1 MIYYNT
7 FFIISFLLSIFYVYR
22 FQKHF
27 DVNITAIFLLIPVVN
42 LGYIFMA
49 KASNLDQALVANRI
63 IYLGG
68 CFLPYFITFSIFN
81 LCKIEVKPWIRTIL
95 IMLNSS
101 VYVCVLLVGRN
112 KLFYES
118 VVYKY
123 SKGVAYMEKEYG
135 PVHTVFIL
143 MLAFYILIG
152 TGTIVY
158 TYFKKKEV
166 SRVMLYLL
174 FLPEFF
180 SVIGYFGG
188 KLLGMVY
195 ELSPVTFVIAQLVY
209 LFISRRLSFYK
220 VSDMAI
226 DTLLMNGRNGY
237 VMMDLKH
244 HYLGSNLTAKE
255 IFPSLKNVP
264 VDDNLEED
272 EILKEYFVKWVDA
285 FSTKG
290 NSEEFYVKKN
300 DEDEDN
306 NQYYT
311 IEIDYLYNEKSKI
324 GYQIFLKDDTDDIK
338 YIKLLNNYRAE
349 LSEEVEAKTARIVQ
363 MHNNLILSMATM
375 VESRDNSTGGHIK
388 RTSDC
393 IRILIDEI
401 RKDNKLKL
409 SDEFCR
415 NLIKA
420 APMHDLGKIA
430 VPDNILKL
438 ERRYEPEEF
447 EKMKSH
453 AAEGAKIVHNILKD
467 TDDDAFH
474 VLAENVAHYHHER
487 FDGSG
492 YPDGLK
498 GEEIPI
504 EARIMAI
511 ADVYDALVSKRCY
524 KESMSFEDADRIIM
538 EGMGTHFD
546 PQLKDYY
553 VKARPRLEEYYK
565 AETEKV
571 VKNEKKGDE

>member
-1 MIYYNT
+1 
-7 FFIISFLLSIFYVYR
+7 
-22 FQKHF
+22 
-27 DVNITAIFLLIPVVN
+27 
-42 LGYIFMA
+42 
-49 KASNLDQALVANRI
+49 
-63 IYLGG
+63 
-68 CFLPYFITFSIFN
+68 
-81 LCKIEVKPWIRTIL
+81 
-95 IMLNSS
+95 
-101 VYVCVLLVGRN
+101 
-112 KLFYES
+112 
-118 VVYKY
+118 
-123 SKGVAYMEKEYG
+123 
-135 PVHTVFIL
+135 
-143 MLAFYILIG
+143 
-152 TGTIVY
+152 
-158 TYFKKKEV
+158 
-166 SRVMLYLL
+166 MLYLL

-244 HYLGSNLTAKE
+244 HYLGSNPTAKE
-255 IFPSLKNVP
+255 IFPGLKNVP

-285 FSTKG
+285 FSAKG

-300 DEDEDN
+300 DENEDH

-565 AETEKV
+565 AEAEKV